1 MDAKITKGRLGHL
14 LSYDWL
20 KMAGLCAIAVV
31 LCLVLFTTI
40 AARASAG
47 QIFEIFTYAGV
58 YTDEEELGDLDK
70 LKSRGALSYEVLDMS
85 STLITADTGSLL
97 FSVRFA
103 AGEGDVVVTVDG
115 GGTQDENGNY
125 TALEGLKDFLY
136 GYRGGC
142 YSLSLDGK
150 DYSDEQGVSSRNYF
164 TRCEQYLGTYFRNA
178 AGEVDWRGGTLDE
191 SALREHFFERIKGD
205 RRYKSDKQRE
215 AAFEQEIGR
224 LNDLRTA
231 YVAVKDEL
239 TKENGVIAVK
249 TVSFNYNGVQYDLPY
264 AIDLSGMDNIAEVF
278 ASSSGESTR
287 DGLSLCLLNTDNN
300 GVEDLQFEGVT
311 FLYYL
316 MEHYA

>member
-103 AGEGDVVVTVDG
+103 AGEGDIVVTVDG

-178 AGEVDWRGGTLDE
+178 AGEADWREGTRDE
-191 SALREHFFERIKGD
+191 SALHTDFLARVKGD
-205 RRYKSDKQRE
+205 RRRSRRDRVPTALLGEWSFSHPSD
-215 AAFEQEIGR
+215 F
-224 LNDLRTA
+224 
-231 YVAVKDEL
+231 
-239 TKENGVIAVK
+239 
-249 TVSFNYNGVQYDLPY
+249 
-264 AIDLSGMDNIAEVF
+264 
-278 ASSSGESTR
+278 
-287 DGLSLCLLNTDNN
+287 LSLLPPGLPEPFTSAELAAALGASPGDARMYLYLLHQLGLLDRAGRRGN
-300 GVEDLQFEGVT
+300 FY
-311 FLYYL
+311 LYVHTT
-316 MEHYA
+316 EREVSVP